1 MRKLV
6 VIIACFLFL
15 SVPCTSLCMQSFASD
30 ESPSQNALWMELSRT
45 AVSSPG
51 DTFNATVWINTTRP
65 VYAWQTKVFFN
76 TTYFNVSRAGYT
88 AGNRSAFFS
97 QYQTICVS
105 PIIDLE
111 TGTVL
116 LGESLL
122 GNAERAPG
130 HGSLVWIEFELQ
142 DASFQDNLSLEISM
156 SYGTGTFILSP
167 FLETIP
173 YNTVENASITLQHET
188 TSSTTPTTTITP
200 PPIPFELVAV
210 IAAISLVAVAAVIIL
225 KRRRAK

>member
-1 MRKLV
+1 MHRLV

-15 SVPCTSLCMQSFASD
+15 SVPCTSSFGQSFAPS
-30 ESPSQNALWMELSRT
+30 ESPAQDALWIELSKAT
-45 AVSSPG
+45 VSNPG
-51 DTFNATVWINTTRP
+51 DTFNATVWINATET
-65 VYAWQTKVFFN
+65 VYAWQTEVFFN
-76 TTYFNVSRAGYT
+76 TTYLGVSRAGYT

-105 PIIDLE
+105 PIINLE
-111 TGTVL
+111 TDSVL

-122 GNAERAPG
+122 GNTERAPG
-130 HGSLVWIEFELQ
+130 HGSLVWIEFELK

-167 FLETIP
+167 FLETLP

-200 PPIPFELVAV
+200 PPIPFELVV
-210 IAAISLVAVAAVIIL
+210 IIAASSLVAVAAIIL
-225 KRRRAK
+225 LRRRRAN